1 MKKIYWESVEINH
14 QVFYFT
20 VTDKGL
26 NFVSSP
32 HRHIS
37 EIFDFYPK
45 NRYQYQFM
53 YDEDVTNNYLEEFK
67 EYFDKKRRDFD
78 VPLDFS
84 DIHNELER
92 QVLTALGK
100 VPYGKTI
107 TYKEL
112 AESIVR
118 PKAIRAVAS
127 AVAKNPFLIVVPCH
141 RVIRSNGEI
150 GDYRGGSETKKALL
164 EFEKAPFEK
173 EPLIKKL
180 PLPRFSQLGKPDL

>member
-37 EIFDFYPK
+37 EIFDFYPQ

-53 YDEDVTNNYLEEFK
+53 YDDDITGAYLDEFK
-67 EYFDKKRRDFD
+67 EYFDKKREKFD

-84 DIHNELER
+84 EIHNELER
-92 QVLTALGK
+92 RVLKALQQI
-100 VPYGKTI
+100 PYGQTI
-107 TYKEL
+107 TYKQL
-112 AESIVR
+112 AEIIGQ

-141 RVIRSNGEI
+141 RVVRSNGEN
-150 GDYRGGSETKKALL
+150 GDYRGGADAKIALL
-164 EFEKAPFEK
+164 KFEKEPPEK

-180 PLPRFSQLGKPDL
+180 PLPRLSQLGKPDL